1 MGLILD
7 LGTPK
12 EEELQTAEKDNEIS
26 TFKSVMAGLGSG
38 LFKIPEGFIST
49 GAMFYD
55 LFNDTE
61 KAAEVEKYFAKIN
74 PFDEMAEATAAGKIT
89 ELIVNIGVP
98 GGFAAK
104 AASSIARAG
113 IVASQSGRLLNL
125 GTQAGKEA
133 AEVIGKKLAKKA
145 APQLTKTGKA
155 VTFGSGAL
163 GAGVAEGIFVAD
175 VEDAGTFGDLV
186 GGFTELD
193 RDLEGTDYDPGR
205 ALLNRLKFGTEG
217 TAFAGVLGGAGIAI
231 KKLRNSDNAGR
242 AVDGKLNRWLDK
254 WISQPFRARGKQTKE
269 AFMGERKLLGAQ
281 AADMNAAETTIREL
295 DKQISKLFPF
305 FKRAIGDRAVDGQR
319 RALLKKM
326 NQVLLSSEKNANK
339 LDPIIDTTRDAD
351 GLLIEKVRFGAMNS
365 KAMDEFVEQLS
376 KLGAKANDI
385 ENIKLNLGIMR
396 EGWGRLFTSMGK
408 RLDADGAAEFQ
419 KLFGDKVTTWLDSTY
434 DIFKGRKSKIGEL
447 YTPTAQVME
456 AAKASFKELYRKNVG
471 KELSDAAAQQ
481 EVLKV
486 YNSAFNVNTGKPN
499 LEQGFKLAS
508 KSDPYF
514 QVPNFFLG
522 KSIADDVL
530 KMNDVNVSDLTGI
543 QKQIIED
550 LFGKGND
557 AFQTILNGTTKL
569 SGIVRRNEYF
579 DNLLN
584 VSNEMRAAG
593 KTPTFANSRDEA
605 ARLFGGV
612 EGVDWKA
619 ITPVRATEKG
629 I

>member
-12 EEELQTAEKDNEIS
+12 EEELQTAEKGNEIS

-193 RDLEGTDYDPGR
+193 RDLEGTDYDPAR

-269 AFMGERKLLGAQ
+269 AFMAERKLLGSQ
-281 AADMNAAETTIREL
+281 AANR
-295 DKQISKLFPF
+295 S
-305 FKRAIGDRAVDGQR
+305 
-319 RALLKKM
+319 
-326 NQVLLSSEKNANK
+326 
-339 LDPIIDTTRDAD
+339 
-351 GLLIEKVRFGAMNS
+351 
-365 KAMDEFVEQLS
+365 
-376 KLGAKANDI
+376 
-385 ENIKLNLGIMR
+385 
-396 EGWGRLFTSMGK
+396 
-408 RLDADGAAEFQ
+408 
-419 KLFGDKVTTWLDSTY
+419 
-434 DIFKGRKSKIGEL
+434 
-447 YTPTAQVME
+447 
-456 AAKASFKELYRKNVG
+456 
-471 KELSDAAAQQ
+471 
-481 EVLKV
+481 
-486 YNSAFNVNTGKPN
+486 
-499 LEQGFKLAS
+499 
-508 KSDPYF
+508 
-514 QVPNFFLG
+514 
-522 KSIADDVL
+522 
-530 KMNDVNVSDLTGI
+530 
-543 QKQIIED
+543 
-550 LFGKGND
+550 
-557 AFQTILNGTTKL
+557 
-569 SGIVRRNEYF
+569 
-579 DNLLN
+579 
-584 VSNEMRAAG
+584 
-593 KTPTFANSRDEA
+593 
-605 ARLFGGV
+605 
-612 EGVDWKA
+612 
-619 ITPVRATEKG
+619 
-629 I
+629 